1 MRAVSPFT
9 KVDTVIVRVPDL
21 EEARKWYEGKLA
33 LQASFTDE
41 KERIVVF
48 KTGGETS
55 FTIWELK
62 PGEKKATGKTPSSF
76 PIFYASDIVKA
87 HKELKERGVSV
98 GPVQGKP
105 GETRWFE
112 FSDLYQNLLEA
123 CHY

>member
-1 MRAVSPFT
+1 MKTENPFT

-21 EEARKWYEGKLA
+21 DKARKWYEEKLGFETAFVGK
-33 LQASFTDE
+33 

-48 KTGGETS
+48 KAGSETS
-55 FTIWELK
+55 LTIYELK
-62 PGEKKATGKTPSSF
+62 PGEKKAKGKAPSSY
-76 PIFYASDIVKA
+76 PIFYAPDIVKA

-98 GPVQGKP
+98 GPFRGKP

-112 FSDLYQNLLEA
+112 FSDLYHNLLEA